1 MKSTTGYNAQGLIQG
16 TDSVSLRLTPN
27 IVEFLQPHFMDGV
40 FAPSLI
46 SVSSC
51 ASHYKV
57 SFKLPLLSSHSSL
70 VSRQRCLQT
79 DTAFCDNKKDQ
90 LNDYLQIFLKDDL
103 CLPVQFLASTKRSP
117 LSSPPASSSSLSSS
131 GPQNASNETTETET
145 KAETEG
151 ESLSA
156 FSAKILQ
163 LYPTFVDEFRNTIIP
178 LVTQNTSTVLDSLSH
193 LSPLDDPLNGAYPKV
208 WALIN
213 SACDERNLSLM
224 PPSWRPWL

>member
-1 MKSTTGYNAQGLIQG
+1 MPQNPTS
-16 TDSVSLRLTPN
+16 
-27 IVEFLQPHFMDGV
+27 HF
-40 FAPSLI
+40 AT
-46 SVSSC
+46 
-51 ASHYKV
+51 
-57 SFKLPLLSSHSSL
+57 
-70 VSRQRCLQT
+70 Q
-79 DTAFCDNKKDQ
+79 KDQ

-103 CLPVQFLASTKRSP
+103 CLPVQISASMKRSP
-117 LSSPPASSSSLSSS
+117 LSSPSASSSSSS
-131 GPQNASNETTETET
+131 GPQNASNETKETEA
-145 KAETEG
+145 KREAEG

-163 LYPTFVDEFRNTIIP
+163 LYPTFVDDFRSTIIP
-178 LVTQNTSTVLDSLSH
+178 LVTQNTATVLDSLSH